1 MTRSLMA
8 IDPEKL
14 AQPVVLG
21 EIEHVLAGTLKQST
35 VRWMGKS
42 LQARSWRTA
51 GVADRLSPRRRHWAA
66 MTISEVTCGNDCRNL
81 CINGSLLEVMNRV
94 KRDRQ
99 QSLQNCRSSGKD
111 GSRLTAEAH
120 QGRLSG
126 VAALGI
132 SATSPH
138 WMRHTHASHALH
150 RGADLTTIRDN
161 VLHELTCSLIAVP
174 PEWK

>member
-1 MTRSLMA
+1 MGIWAIAANEINGIGIMTRSLMA

-111 GSRLTAEAH
+111 GSRLIGVVRRSRPERQLPSEPATVCSRFR
-120 QGRLSG
+120 RLP
-126 VAALGI
+126 I
-132 SATSPH
+132 PQF
-138 WMRHTHASHALH
+138 RH
-150 RGADLTTIRDN
+150 RIN
-161 VLHELTCSLIAVP
+161 VPFAQYS
-174 PEWK
+174 WF

>member
-111 GSRLTAEAH
+111 GSRLICDL
-120 QGRLSG
+120 QGRYLDGSDCQKLSSTG
-126 VAALGI
+126 GRIQVGGRDWRAAP
-132 SATSPH
+132 A
-138 WMRHTHASHALH
+138 RCE
-150 RGADLTTIRDN
+150 
-161 VLHELTCSLIAVP
+161 V
-174 PEWK
+174 